1 MKKLFTA
8 AVLATLCGL
17 GVWLF
22 ASPPA
27 QAPEVTFS
35 TLSGKQLQMSA
46 LRGKVIL
53 VKFWATS
60 CVTCVAQMPD
70 NMDNFNTYHT
80 KGFEVVAVAM
90 QYDPANY
97 VINFVETRKIPFTVA
112 LDTRGQVAQAF
123 GEVKLTPTQKTAPR
137 RFHRRNLLRA
147 NRTAPRP
154 RPPSATCR
162 RSCQNGCPVIL
173 TRSRQR

>member
-1 MKKLFTA
+1 MKKLFAA
-8 AVLATLCGL
+8 AVLITLGVL

-35 TLSGKQLQMSA
+35 TLSGKQLKMSE
-46 LRGKVIL
+46 LQGKVVL

-70 NMDNFNTYHT
+70 NIENYNKYHAQ
-80 KGFEVVAVAM
+80 GFEIVAVAM

-97 VINFVETRKIPFTVA
+97 VINFVETRKLPFTVA
-112 LDTRGQVAQAF
+112 LDTVGQAARAF
-123 GEVKLTPTQKTAPR
+123 GDVKLTPTAFLIDK
-137 RFHRRNLLRA
+137 
-147 NRTAPRP
+147 
-154 RPPSATCR
+154 
-162 RSCQNGCPVIL
+162 NGRIL
-173 TRSRQR
+173 KRYLGEYNKAEFRDTLEKALAG

>member
-1 MKKLFTA
+1 MKKLFAA
-8 AVLATLCGL
+8 AVLITLGVL

-35 TLSGKQLQMSA
+35 TLSGKQLKMSE
-46 LRGKVIL
+46 LRGKVVL

-70 NMDNFNTYHT
+70 NIENYNKYHAQ
-80 KGFEVVAVAM
+80 GFEIVAVAM

-97 VINFVETRKIPFTVA
+97 VINFVETRKLPFTVA
-112 LDTRGQVAQAF
+112 LDTVGQAARAF
-123 GEVKLTPTQKTAPR
+123 GDVKLTPTAFLIDKNGRILKRYLGEYNKAE
-137 RFHRRNLLRA
+137 FRNTLEKALA
-147 NRTAPRP
+147 
-154 RPPSATCR
+154 
-162 RSCQNGCPVIL
+162 G
-173 TRSRQR
+173 

>member
-1 MKKLFTA
+1 MKKLFAA
-8 AVLATLCGL
+8 AVLITLGVL

-35 TLSGKQLQMSA
+35 TLSGKQLKMSE
-46 LRGKVIL
+46 LRGKVVL

-70 NMDNFNTYHT
+70 SIENYSKYHAQ
-80 KGFEVVAVAM
+80 GFEIIAVAM

-97 VINFVETRKIPFTVA
+97 VISFVETRKLPFTVA
-112 LDTRGQVAQAF
+112 LDTVGQVAQAF
-123 GEVKLTPTQKTAPR
+123 GDVKLTPTAFLIDK
-137 RFHRRNLLRA
+137 
-147 NRTAPRP
+147 
-154 RPPSATCR
+154 
-162 RSCQNGCPVIL
+162 NGRIL
-173 TRSRQR
+173 KRYLGEYNKAEFRGTLEKALAG

>member
-35 TLSGKQLQMSA
+35 TLSGKQLQMSE

-123 GEVKLTPTQKTAPR
+123 GEVKLTPTAFLIDKNGKILKRYLGEYDKAEFR
-137 RFHRRNLLRA
+137 RTLEKALA
-147 NRTAPRP
+147 
-154 RPPSATCR
+154 S
-162 RSCQNGCPVIL
+162 
-173 TRSRQR
+173 

>member
-123 GEVKLTPTQKTAPR
+123 GEVKLTPTAFLIDKNGKILKRYLGEYDKAEFR
-137 RFHRRNLLRA
+137 RTLEKALA
-147 NRTAPRP
+147 
-154 RPPSATCR
+154 S
-162 RSCQNGCPVIL
+162 
-173 TRSRQR
+173 

>member
-1 MKKLFTA
+1 MKKLFA
-8 AVLATLCGL
+8 AAGVATLCGL
-17 GVWLF
+17 GFWLF
-22 ASPPA
+22 ASPPT

-35 TLSGKQLQMSA
+35 TLSGKQLQMSE

-123 GEVKLTPTQKTAPR
+123 GDVKLTPTAFLIDKNGKILKRYLGEYDKAEFR
-137 RFHRRNLLRA
+137 RTLEKALA
-147 NRTAPRP
+147 
-154 RPPSATCR
+154 
-162 RSCQNGCPVIL
+162 G
-173 TRSRQR
+173 

>member
-123 GEVKLTPTQKTAPR
+123 GEVKLTPTAFLIDKNGKILKRYLGEYDKAEFR
-137 RFHRRNLLRA
+137 RTLEKALA
-147 NRTAPRP
+147 
-154 RPPSATCR
+154 
-162 RSCQNGCPVIL
+162 G
-173 TRSRQR
+173 